1 MATSSRVATPPRE
14 ARQSP
19 VQFSQE
25 AWAELRKVTWPSRET
40 VLRLTLIVLVISTLI
55 AIYIYAFD
63 NVFTITITNGIVG
76 SPTAAPPAAP

>member
-1 MATSSRVATPPRE
+1 MGTRVADLRQ
-14 ARQSP
+14 ARQGP
-19 VQFSQE
+19 VQFAQE

-55 AIYIYAFD
+55 AIYIYIFD

-76 SPTAAPPAAP
+76 SPTATPPAAP